1 MVHIDLN
8 LARVIHEKWKES
20 ILVSRFLACD
30 MIWDACALSDH
41 ISPYVLVQMCKI
53 EVSLREQ

>member
-41 ISPYVLVQMCKI
+41 LSPYVLV
-53 EVSLREQ
+53 